1 MEFSGLSLENHS
13 GVSVPVS
20 VALSTTYI
28 RVVNMQRKKCYG
40 AVSLIF
46 KMAGTTFFRLWQ
58 PVAAP
63 EMLLALPDWRMILM
77 SELLLRLWRRQ
88 R

>member
-1 MEFSGLSLENHS
+1 MKSLCLKFKCCVEQ
-13 GVSVPVS
+13 VQDR
-20 VALSTTYI
+20 AE
-28 RVVNMQRKKCYG
+28 RKKC

-77 SELLLRLWRRQ
+77 SELLGGYGQPFSSTRSTDR
-88 R
+88 